1 MSTKNGQPHGT
12 FLVPPDVSEHDCKKH
27 QSFYVFQNQTN
38 CKNKSQYERLF
49 NGEKEYDP
57 KTHRDDRA
65 HAKSKVTHVT
75 FFYVEKWPKRAKI
88 ESRDSLWMKKS
99 AKDAFQPLLHQTMDS
114 VNR

>member
-1 MSTKNGQPHGT
+1 MVYYVFKFYGNAVSHINFLSFREERIQNYMSTKNGQPHGT
-12 FLVPPDVSEHDCKKH
+12 FLVPPDVEQHDCKKH

-65 HAKSKVTHVT
+65 HAKSKVSDLIGWLWQLVQE
-75 FFYVEKWPKRAKI
+75 FRWP
-88 ESRDSLWMKKS
+88 
-99 AKDAFQPLLHQTMDS
+99 
-114 VNR
+114 

>member
-1 MSTKNGQPHGT
+1 MVYYVFKFYGNAVSHNFLSFREERIQNYMSTKNGQPHGT
-12 FLVPPDVSEHDCKKH
+12 FLVPPDVEQHDCKKH

-65 HAKSKVTHVT
+65 HAKSKVSDLIGR
-75 FFYVEKWPKRAKI
+75 F
-88 ESRDSLWMKKS
+88 
-99 AKDAFQPLLHQTMDS
+99 
-114 VNR
+114 

>member
-65 HAKSKVTHVT
+65 HAKSKVTYEIQN
-75 FFYVEKWPKRAKI
+75 FSKLNLGSPCKWRRTAKTHSNSNFI
-88 ESRDSLWMKKS
+88 KLWI
-99 AKDAFQPLLHQTMDS
+99 P
-114 VNR
+114 